1 MMKKVTILTLVI
13 AVAACMAVPTLSW
26 AQTKVG
32 FVDFGKVLELTEK
45 GAKVRGKLAAAKEQI
60 EIQIQEKEL
69 KLRKMKEDI
78 KTKSDVMAK
87 EAYEAKVKEF
97 QALLMEYQKFIQENE
112 IKFDKMRV
120 KLIRE
125 LVSDIEDVVSNV
137 AKSSGFT
144 LVIMKFE
151 DVITQSSIIL
161 YGDSSID
168 LTDKVIAKLNA
179 AN

>member
-1 MMKKVTILTLVI
+1 MRKTAIIILTLALTVTM
-13 AVAACMAVPTLSW
+13 AAPALSF
-26 AQTKVG
+26 AEGKVG

-45 GAKVRGKLAAAKEQI
+45 GAKVREKLAASKEQI

-69 KLRKMKEDI
+69 KLRKMKEDL
-78 KTKSDVMAK
+78 KTKQDVMAK
-87 EAYEAKVKEF
+87 EVYEAKVQEF
-97 QALLMEYQKFIQENE
+97 QGLLMEYQKFVQTNE
-112 IKFDKMRV
+112 VKFEKMRV

-125 LVSDIEDVVSNV
+125 LVSDIEDVVAAV
-137 AKSSGFT
+137 AKNNSFA

-151 DVITQSSIIL
+151 DIITQSSIIL

-179 AN
+179 SK